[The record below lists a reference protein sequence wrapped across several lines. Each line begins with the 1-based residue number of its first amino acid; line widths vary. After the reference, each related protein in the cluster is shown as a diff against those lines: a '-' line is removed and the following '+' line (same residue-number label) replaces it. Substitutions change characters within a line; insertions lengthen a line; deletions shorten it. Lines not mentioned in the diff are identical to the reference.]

1 MAQELPK
8 SVTVQVPG
16 GFFTFLVTLAH
27 GASCL
32 VVVAVGGLVAV
43 MAKASVVVTFFF
55 RCSHAT
61 CRFVVSCSS
70 SSHSEES
77 SSPYSEQIP
86 SFLQD

>member
-1 MAQELPK
+1 MASSVLPG
-8 SVTVQVPG
+8 VVGVGGVLPGVP
-16 GFFTFLVTLAH
+16 
-27 GASCL
+27 
-32 VVVAVGGLVAV
+32 VVAVGGLVAV
-43 MAKASVVVTFFF
+43 VAKASVVVTFFF

-77 SSPYSEQIP
+77 SSPSEQIP